1 MTAGPVHAEIIAIGD
16 EIASGQLLD
25 TNSRTLSRRFEEM
38 GVRVLYHST
47 VGDSLDACADVFR
60 RALERADLVVAT
72 GGLGPTAD
80 DLTREALALA
90 TGRQLVPDH
99 VALEHVRRL
108 FARRNRPMPVR
119 NEKQALFPEG
129 SRVIHNPNGTAPG
142 IDLLVPRPGRG
153 PSRFLA
159 LPGVP
164 AEIDEMWHDS
174 VRQTVLE
181 FAGGARVIRHRAIK
195 CFGAGESQIE
205 AMLPDLIRRGRYPSV
220 GINASKT
227 TIILRITADG
237 ATAEE
242 AHAAMEPTIAT
253 IRQCLGNLVFG
264 EGDDELQDAV
274 GRLLRSRRAT
284 LATVEWG
291 TAGLVANWMGETP
304 EGKGHYLGG
313 FVVQNEDAA
322 ARLLNLP
329 RDLFER
335 HTAASS
341 AVAQA
346 LATYCRDRFGAD
358 YALAVSALPEYN
370 PGASFPANAYLALA
384 SPDGTH
390 VCTHPLAGHPATMKT
405 SCAKTAL
412 NFARLAMLE

>member
-1 MTAGPVHAEIIAIGD
+1 MHAEIIAIGD

-25 TNSRTLSRRFEEM
+25 TNSQVLSRRLEEM

-47 VGDSLDACADVFR
+47 VGDALEPCADVFR
-60 RALERADLVVAT
+60 RAIERADLVIAT

-90 TGRQLVPDH
+90 TGRKLMPDLA
-99 VALEHVRRL
+99 ALEHIRRL
-108 FARRNRPMPVR
+108 FARRNRPMPAP

-142 IDLLVPRPGRG
+142 IDLLVPRADRR

-174 VRQTVLE
+174 VGQTVLE
-181 FAGGARVIRHRAIK
+181 YAGGARVIRHRAIK

-205 AMLPDLIRRGRYPSV
+205 TMLPDLIRRGRYPSV

-227 TIILRITADG
+227 TIILRIAAEG

-242 AHAAMEPTIAT
+242 ACSAMEPTVAT
-253 IRQCLGNLVFG
+253 IRQCLGNLIFG
-264 EGDDELQDAV
+264 EGDDELQNAV
-274 GRLLRSRRAT
+274 GRLLRSHHAT

-291 TAGLVANWMGETP
+291 TAGLVAEWLGEAR
-304 EGKGHYLGG
+304 EGDGHYLGG
-313 FVVQNEDAA
+313 LVVRSEEAA
-322 ARLLNLP
+322 SRALGISRELLQC
-329 RDLFER
+329 
-335 HTAASS
+335 HAAASS
-341 AVAQA
+341 EVVQA
-346 LATYCRDRFGAD
+346 MAASCRERFGAD
-358 YALAVSALPEYN
+358 YALAVGPFPE
-370 PGASFPANAYLALA
+370 PHQSPSPPAEVYFALA
-384 SPDGTH
+384 APSGVH
-390 VCTHPLAGHPATMKT
+390 VRVHPLAGHPATVNIF
-405 SCAKTAL
+405 CAKTAL
-412 NFARLAMLE
+412 NFARLAMLS